1 MPIYKFK
8 CKTCDINDVKQFL
21 YQYNDQTNHIDLKV
35 CAACSNP
42 VERVWGNPPESWYRS
57 IQNRGQNE

>member
-21 YQYNDQTNHIDLKV
+21 YRYNDQTNHIDLKV
-35 CAACSNP
+35 CAASSNP

-57 IQNRGQNE
+57 FQIRGQNE